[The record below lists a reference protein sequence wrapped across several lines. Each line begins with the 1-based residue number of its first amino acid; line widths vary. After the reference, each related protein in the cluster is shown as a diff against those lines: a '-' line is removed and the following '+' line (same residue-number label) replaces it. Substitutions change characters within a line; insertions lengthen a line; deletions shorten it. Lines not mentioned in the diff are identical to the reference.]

1 MEFDTR
7 LNLTAEL
14 NPNIIFLYYVRHPY
28 LLQQLLL
35 LFFSK
40 NPK

>member
-1 MEFDTR
+1 MEFDTS

-14 NPNIIFLYYVRHPY
+14 NPNIIFIDYVRLPY
-28 LLQQLLL
+28 LLQPLLL